1 MFTVERASR
10 RSLRFKSDCFATV
23 QPKLKLQSIVAIL
36 IRCNRRDKRALA
48 FDDLRI
54 VKP

>member
-1 MFTVERASR
+1 MLKT
-10 RSLRFKSDCFATV
+10 LRFKADCFV
-23 QPKLKLQSIVAIL
+23 SVEPKLKLQSIHAIL

-48 FDDLRI
+48 FDDLQV